1 MVDMQLIF
9 LGTSSGSPT
18 IRRGLSSIALSRG
31 GELLLFDAGEGM
43 QRNFIRAGLGMNKK
57 MKIFITHMHADHCV
71 GLLGLLQTMDLQGR
85 ERSIEIYG
93 EPRVEEFLRENM
105 RIINFR
111 LTFDITVSKIEK
123 DGVIVR
129 ERDYQVS
136 CCEGHHTVPSLAYCL
151 EEYDRPGRFNVKEAE
166 RLGIPE
172 GNLYGKLQHG
182 EDIIYQGKMIRSNRV
197 VGAPRRGRKI
207 GISGDTRPTDKLARF
222 FKECDVLV
230 YESTYSI
237 DKQIKAIENGHSTA
251 TEAATIA
258 KKSRV
263 DKLVLTHFSARYDKI
278 SPLVKEARDIHQNV
292 EAAEDLKVVKV
303 SYGADPRG
311 SRKDLS

>member
-9 LGTSSGSPT
+9 LGTSSGAPT
-18 IRRGLSSIALSRG
+18 VRRGLSSVVLVRE
-31 GELLLFDAGEGM
+31 GELLLFDTGEGM
-43 QRNFIRAGLGMNKK
+43 QRNFIRAGLGMNRK

-85 ERSIEIYG
+85 EKCVDIYG

-111 LTFDITVSKIEK
+111 LTFDFTVRKIEK

-136 CCEGHHTVPSLAYCL
+136 CCKALHSVPSLAYCL
-151 EEYDRPGRFNVKEAE
+151 EEFDRPGIFNLMEAK

-172 GNLYGKLQHG
+172 GNLYSKLQQG
-182 EDIIYQGKMIRSNRV
+182 EDITHQGRLIRASHI
-197 VGAPRRGRKI
+197 VGPARRGRKI

-222 FKECDVLV
+222 FRECDVLV
-230 YESTYSI
+230 FESTYSH
-237 DKQIKAIENGHSTA
+237 DKLEKAIENGHSTA
-251 TEAATIA
+251 AEAAMIA
-258 KKSRV
+258 KESKV
-263 DKLVLTHFSARYDKI
+263 NKLILTHFSARYDDT
-278 SPLVKEARDIHQNV
+278 SQLVNEAQLIHDNV
-292 EAAEDLKVVKV
+292 EAAEDLKVFKI
-303 SYGADPRG
+303 SYRSD
-311 SRKDLS
+311 S

>member
-9 LGTSSGSPT
+9 LGTSSGAPT
-18 IRRGLSSIALSRG
+18 VRRGLSSVVLVRE
-31 GELLLFDAGEGM
+31 GELLLFDTGEGM
-43 QRNFIRAGLGMNKK
+43 QRNFIRAGLGMNRK

-85 ERSIEIYG
+85 EKCVDIYG

-111 LTFDITVSKIEK
+111 LTFDFTVRKIEK

-136 CCEGHHTVPSLAYCL
+136 CCKALHSVPSLAYCL
-151 EEYDRPGRFNVKEAE
+151 EEFDRPGIFNLMEAK

-172 GNLYGKLQHG
+172 GNLYSKLQHG
-182 EDIIYQGKMIRSNRV
+182 EDITHQGRLIRASHI
-197 VGAPRRGRKI
+197 VGPARRGRKI

-222 FKECDVLV
+222 FRECDVLV
-230 YESTYSI
+230 FESTYSH
-237 DKQIKAIENGHSTA
+237 DKLEKAIENGHSTA
-251 TEAATIA
+251 AEAAMIA
-258 KKSRV
+258 KESKV
-263 DKLVLTHFSARYDKI
+263 NKLILTHFSARYDDT
-278 SPLVKEARDIHQNV
+278 SQLVNEAQLIHDNV
-292 EAAEDLKVVKV
+292 EAAEDLKVFKI
-303 SYGADPRG
+303 SYRSD
-311 SRKDLS
+311 S